1 VARRGGAC
9 GQVLPGISFAAQG
22 GAHATVVSRVVFV
35 TCMVEL
41 SEQPRMC
48 TSDGSITVRSAEAMG
63 AAVGFFEQQLR
74 ECVAVR
80 LSFPVI
86 YRRSLVTCAVHDV
99 EP

>member
-1 VARRGGAC
+1 MPEPSIASAAWPTRRRTR
-9 GQVLPGISFAAQG
+9 QVLPGILFAAQG
-22 GAHATVVSRVVFV
+22 GTHATVVSRVVFV

-48 TSDGSITVRSAEAMG
+48 TPDGSITVRSAEAMG

-80 LSFPVI
+80 
-86 YRRSLVTCAVHDV
+86 RSL
-99 EP
+99 

>member
-1 VARRGGAC
+1 
-9 GQVLPGISFAAQG
+9 
-22 GAHATVVSRVVFV
+22 
-35 TCMVEL
+35 
-41 SEQPRMC
+41 
-48 TSDGSITVRSAEAMG
+48 MG